1 LYKSEISIYDD
12 DDLNGNAWNHWVPEC
27 FYLWRY

>member
-1 LYKSEISIYDD
+1 LYKSGISIY
-12 DDLNGNAWNHWVPEC
+12 DDLNGNAWSHWVPEC

>member
-1 LYKSEISIYDD
+1 LYKSGISIY

-27 FYLWRY
+27 FYLW